1 MLAYTLLLFSLLL
14 RACLSTPLV
23 PRSQG
28 ISVSPVSPQ
37 TAPASIIPGFNNST
51 AIVLLVALVSLAL
64 AIPMFVYIWLRRR
77 RLLRGGRGA
86 GAMVVE
92 RKMSMASMAS
102 DSPLN
107 ARRRSTDSGA
117 TGGSRES
124 GPEIPKVVVE
134 DTDQAETE
142 PRTPRTPKTPKGPVR
157 TETSSTT
164 GTAMTLVARPVQIS
178 VKPIRAV
185 EIMVKPAKSTREALF
200 RVSASWEKLKG

>member
-1 MLAYTLLLFSLLL
+1 MLAYTLLLLLLSLLL
-14 RACLSTPLV
+14 HTCRSTPLV

-51 AIVLLVALVSLAL
+51 AVVLLVALVSLAL

-117 TGGSRES
+117 TGGSKES
-124 GPEIPKVVVE
+124 GPAIPKVVVE
-134 DTDQAETE
+134 DTDPAEAE
-142 PRTPRTPKTPKGPVR
+142 PKTPRTPKGPVR

-185 EIMVKPAKSTREALF
+185 EIMVKPAKSAREALF

>member
-1 MLAYTLLLFSLLL
+1 MLAYTLLLFSILL
-14 RACLSTPLV
+14 RTCLSSPLV

-28 ISVSPVSPQ
+28 ISVSPVSSQ
-37 TAPASIIPGFNNST
+37 TAPTSIIPGFNNST

-64 AIPMFVYIWLRRR
+64 AIPMFIYIWLRRR

-102 DSPLN
+102 ASPLN

-117 TGGSRES
+117 TGGSLES

-142 PRTPRTPKTPKGPVR
+142 PRTPRTPKGPVR

-178 VKPIRAV
+178 VKPIKAV
-185 EIMVKPAKSTREALF
+185 EIMVKPAKSAREALF